1 MRILVLGVI
10 LLNFLWFPAVL
21 PAKSI
26 GFDLHGIYAF
36 DFDGDTGALG
46 EANYDNVAG
55 GGASFFYAFIPSI
68 RLEFGADWIET
79 KNKDLDNS
87 HFKISPVTLGL
98 RAGIPLDRF
107 YLYLGGGLGY
117 AIYRLH
123 LTGDAE
129 SSLAAQ
135 GIYSPD
141 IANDITYFAMAGA
154 EMTISEYIGLRME
167 YRYSWMRTEYKY
179 DDYLGNEDEEDL
191 NLDHQQ
197 LRAGLVVYF

>member
-1 MRILVLGVI
+1 MRVSLFWLVIVAI
-10 LLNFLWFPAVL
+10 FSFPAISL
-21 PAKSI
+21 AQSM
-26 GFDLHGIYAF
+26 GFDIHGIYAF
-36 DFDGDTGALG
+36 DFDGDTGGFG
-46 EANYDNVAG
+46 EARYDDVPG
-55 GGASFFYAFIPSI
+55 GGASFFFAFIPSI

-87 HFKISPVTLGL
+87 HLKISPLTVGL
-98 RAGIPLDRF
+98 RAGIPLERF

-117 AIYRLH
+117 AIYRLQ
-123 LTGDAE
+123 LTDDAE

-135 GIYSPD
+135 GIYDPD

-154 EMTISEYIGLRME
+154 EMTVSEHIGLRAE

-179 DDYLGNEDEEDL
+179 DDYLGNEEEEDL

-197 LRAGLVVYF
+197 IRAGLVVYF